1 MGAAARDL
9 TGAVVCI
16 TGAGRGIGKEAALL
30 MAAKGAVV
38 HVGDVDIDAA
48 REVAGAISA
57 AGGRG
62 HAHACD
68 VSSEQSVAALF
79 AAIAAAGGRLDVL
92 VNNAG
97 IYPKLDFFAT
107 TVADFDR
114 VMGVNVR
121 GAFMCT
127 MAAAELMA
135 ASGGGSIVCL
145 SSSAG
150 TLESL
155 QHETA
160 RTLPLYGAAKAA
172 LDRWALN
179 AAGYLASRNIA
190 VNVLYPAGILTDGS
204 RALGLREDYVA
215 TMRPPSVVAPAIAW
229 LARQTPATFTGQ
241 LVRSAEFGTAWG
253 GPDPGPAGSETGAG
267 SETSA
272 GSAAGTAGK
281 AGAEPEVLLA
291 IHEVLSRYAQVIDD
305 GAWDALTEVFTDGAV
320 IDHTPIGSAHMTGI
334 DEAAAAFAA
343 GMRRRAIAHHLT
355 NPVVLAVRD
364 GGRTVR
370 VRSKWLVVDAD
381 GRGRSGY
388 YLDDFVRTAG
398 GWRISN
404 RRATP
409 RFPAT

>member
-9 TGAVVCI
+9 AGAVVCI

-38 HVGDVDIDAA
+38 HVGDVDLDAA
-48 REVAGAISA
+48 REVAAAISA

-68 VSSEQSVAALF
+68 VSSEASVASLF
-79 AAIAAAGGRLDVL
+79 AAIAAADGRLDVL

-121 GAFMCT
+121 GAFLCT

-160 RTLPLYGAAKAA
+160 RTLPLYGASKAA

-179 AAGYLASRNIA
+179 AAGYLAPRDIA

-241 LVRSAEFGTAWG
+241 LVRSAEFGTVWG
-253 GPDPGPAGSETGAG
+253 GPDPAHAGSEAGAESETGAG
-267 SETSA
+267 GQS
-272 GSAAGTAGK
+272 GVD
-281 AGAEPEVLLA
+281 PEVLLA

-305 GAWDALTEVFTDGAV
+305 GAWDGLAEVFTDGAV
-320 IDHTPIGSAHMTGI
+320 IDHTPIGSAHMTGL

-355 NPVVLAVRD
+355 NPVVLAVQD

-388 YLDDFVRTAG
+388 YLDDFIRTAG